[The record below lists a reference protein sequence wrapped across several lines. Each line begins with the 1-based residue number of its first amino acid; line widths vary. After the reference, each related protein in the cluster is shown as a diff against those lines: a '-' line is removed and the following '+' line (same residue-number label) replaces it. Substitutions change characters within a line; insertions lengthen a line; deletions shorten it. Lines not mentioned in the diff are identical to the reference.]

1 MATTYIRPK
10 DKSEIYVES
19 LMKKYGNCSVSMG
32 LHSRYYTVNH
42 KVLRIS
48 DHIGV
53 TNDAHVSII
62 VPSFRSDDQQYII
75 HAHKNGQI
83 SVVPYEKVKEMI
95 RSFFYLS
102 SIFGEMTTDRGCVVG
117 DDKEEKVNVNKLMEK
132 LSELEKYRNKAIS
145 KDKMVLGIPLTKFQ
159 KGQVDS
165 IVAIVNK
172 VKRQIEAEG

>member
-1 MATTYIRPK
+1 
-10 DKSEIYVES
+10 
-19 LMKKYGNCSVSMG
+19 MKKYGNCSVSMG

-83 SVVPYEKVKEMI
+83 SVVSYDKVKEMI

-102 SIFGEMTTDRGCVVG
+102 SIFGEMVTDRGCVVG
-117 DDKEEKVNVNKLMEK
+117 DDKEEKTNVTKLINK
-132 LSELEKYRNKAIS
+132 LSELEKYRDKAMT
-145 KDKMVLGIPLTKFQ
+145 KDKTVLGIPLTKFQ
-159 KGQVDS
+159 KGQCDT
-165 IVAIVNK
+165 IIAIVNK
-172 VKRQIEAEG
+172 VKKQIEAEG

>member
-1 MATTYIRPK
+1 
-10 DKSEIYVES
+10 
-19 LMKKYGNCSVSMG
+19 MKKYGNCSVSMG

-117 DDKEEKVNVNKLMEK
+117 DDKEEKANVNKLMEK

-172 VKRQIEAEG
+172 VKRQIEAEE